1 LRNHDAV
8 LYLIPESQPIL
19 TGKEGV
25 MTLVTRQTLDPKKQ
39 LIKELAAVGFKKDAF
54 DLLPEWWEDAIA
66 HPSGVHEI
74 RGFLAKH
81 LHLNVGADGA
91 LCGRDMPKACFKT
104 RSGTPI
110 DKIASARSFASGV
123 ASVVAFAA
131 KHATPWKG
139 FPDAASLR
147 QEMLGKG
154 RPWIGL
160 TELLEICWSHGAPV
174 VFLPTLPVNS
184 PKMEGMVVYCR
195 ERPVI
200 LVTTKRAEDPSL
212 MLFILAH
219 EMGHLACGHI
229 EPGSTLVDE
238 KIEGEVDDGQ
248 EKEANRYAIDLISG
262 GKNIQMPRLIRAKEL
277 ARVAADYGAR
287 HQMEPGH
294 VIMNAVKNTVI
305 NGETPWALAM
315 AALKHLPGAVTSAD
329 LTRQALRSNIDMDA
343 LSDDGFEFLERLK
356 II

>member
-1 LRNHDAV
+1 
-8 LYLIPESQPIL
+8 
-19 TGKEGV
+19 
-25 MTLVTRQTLDPKKQ
+25 MTLVNRQTLDPKKQ

-81 LHLNVGADGA
+81 LYLNVGADGA

-131 KHATPWKG
+131 QHATPWKG

-147 QEMLGKG
+147 QQMLGRG

-160 TELLEICWSHGAPV
+160 AELLEICWGHGAPV

-184 PKMEGMVVYCR
+184 PKMEGMVVYGG

-200 LVTTKRAEDPSL
+200 LVTTKNAEDPSWI
-212 MLFILAH
+212 LFILAH
-219 EMGHLACGHI
+219 EMGHLACGHV

-238 KIEGEVDDGQ
+238 KIESEVDDRQ
-248 EKEANRYAIDLISG
+248 EQEANQYALDLLSG
-262 GKNIQMPRLIRAKEL
+262 GLRIKMERLIGRDGLIGAEALAK
-277 ARVAADYGAR
+277 AAADYGPR
-287 HQMEPGH
+287 HQIEPGH
-294 VIMNAVKNTVI
+294 AILNAVKNTKI
-305 NGETPWALAM
+305 KNKNPWPLGKKALQYLPDRISSDKPCRDAM
-315 AALKHLPGAVTSAD
+315 RTH
-329 LTRQALRSNIDMDA
+329 IDVDA
-343 LSDDGFEFLERLK
+343 LSDDSFEFLERLK

>member
-1 LRNHDAV
+1 
-8 LYLIPESQPIL
+8 
-19 TGKEGV
+19 
-25 MTLVTRQTLDPKKQ
+25 MTLVNRQTLDPKNQ

-54 DLLPEWWEDAIA
+54 NLLPEWWEDAIA

-91 LCGRDMPKACFKT
+91 LCSRDMPKACFKT

-131 KHATPWKG
+131 KHAAPWKG

-160 TELLEICWSHGAPV
+160 TELLEICWGHGAPV

-238 KIEGEVDDGQ
+238 KIAAEGESDDGQ
-248 EKEANRYAIDLISG
+248 ELEADQYALKLLSD
-262 GKNIQMPRLIRAKEL
+262 GKNIQLPRLIGAEALAK
-277 ARVAADYGAR
+277 AALDHGAR
-287 HQMEPGH
+287 HQIEPGH
-294 VIMNAVKNTVI
+294 VIMNAVKNTKI
-305 NGETPWALAM
+305 RNKNPWSLGNKALQC
-315 AALKHLPGAVTSAD
+315 LPDRISSVNSCRDAVRA
-329 LTRQALRSNIDMDA
+329 NIDVDA
-343 LSDDGFEFLERLK
+343 LPDDSFEFLERLK